1 MYFIHSQWLKA
12 LSSGANYAEAYSNF
26 DRTNYTQSDYRA
38 IVGESLG
45 LIYGYE
51 FDGIY
56 QVDDFYTSAATG
68 KLILKPG
75 ITNNTRYDGGAAPGV
90 VKYKDQNGDGKITT
104 ADRTVIGNAMPK
116 WFGGITNS
124 FSFKGI
130 DFSFMLQYSYGND
143 VFNATRQFATGSQR
157 QRYNYAGR
165 SRRSLESYQCIQQ
178 IPSTKGM

>member
-1 MYFIHSQWLKA
+1 M
-12 LSSGANYAEAYSNF
+12 ANYAEAYSNF

-130 DFSFMLQYSYGND
+130 DFSFMLQYSYGN
-143 VFNATRQFATGSQR
+143 VCSTQPVSLQPVHKTSATICWQKLPIVGVLPMHPTKYPQR
-157 QRYNYAGR
+157 
-165 SRRSLESYQCIQQ
+165 
-178 IPSTKGM
+178 KGM

>member
-1 MYFIHSQWLKA
+1 MKA

-143 VFNATRQFATGSQR
+143 VFNATRQFATGSQD
-157 QRYNYAGR
+157 QRYNSWQKLPIVGVLPMHPTKYPQR
-165 SRRSLESYQCIQQ
+165 
-178 IPSTKGM
+178 KGM